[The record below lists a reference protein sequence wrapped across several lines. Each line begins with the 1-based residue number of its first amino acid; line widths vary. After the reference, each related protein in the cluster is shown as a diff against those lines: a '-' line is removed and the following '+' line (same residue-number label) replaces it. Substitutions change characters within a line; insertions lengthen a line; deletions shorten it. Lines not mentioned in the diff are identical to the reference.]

1 MDKLIRSLLASIR
14 QANKKKTSSYDTT
27 AQVRRIEGNTAW
39 VHIPGGVDETPVKL
53 TVNAEPGDIVQVRVG
68 GGTAWIVGNQTAPP
82 TDDKVAKVAN
92 KTANAANVLAGLAK
106 KTADQAGKTATNY
119 LSWSDEEGLIVSE
132 DATENVEDMA
142 GANIRLTSN
151 GLDVYK
157 GQTKVATFGQSV
169 EISAPNGSRLAIGAT
184 AITMYRVG
192 GQKVFEV
199 DTGPSGRGSTYHLG
213 DETIY
218 DDQTLEVDRT
228 GGPSDVVCI
237 PYAVKYDRVIQL
249 RLDVSSNTS
258 VASGSNIFE
267 GNIATTGFT
276 PKLYVAGVGYY
287 GGHAIIGRI
296 TPTGGIVIRNAS
308 SSAVTVSGTVTVTF
322 TYIAS

>member
-1 MDKLIRSLLASIR
+1 MDKLIRSLLASIK

-27 AQVRRIEGNTAW
+27 AQVRRIEGNVAW

-53 TVNAEPGDIVQVRVG
+53 TVNAEPGDTVQLRVG
-68 GGTAWIVGNQTAPP
+68 GGTAWITGNQTAPP
-82 TDDKVAKVAN
+82 TDDTKAKEADTKAKDAN
-92 KTANAANVLAGLAK
+92 ILAKLAK

-119 LSWSDEEGLIVSE
+119 LSWSSEYGLIVSE
-132 DATENVEDMA
+132 DATENVEDLE
-142 GANIRLTSN
+142 GANIRLASN

-157 GQTKVATFGQSV
+157 GQTKVASFGQTV
-169 EISAPNGSRLAIGAT
+169 EINAPNGSKLAIGAT
-184 AITMYRVG
+184 AITMYRTG

-199 DTGPSGRGSTYHLG
+199 DTGPSGRGTTYHLG

-228 GGPSDVVCI
+228 GGPSDVVCT

-249 RLDVSSNTS
+249 RLDISSNTS

-267 GNIATTGFT
+267 GTIATAGFS

-287 GGHAIIGRI
+287 GSHAIVGRI